1 MLWNQKEFEYLKSD
15 TPFISRK
22 LQGSSFPG
30 ALSIFVYLA
39 PQVPCFAKTK
49 EEAAALA
56 DPALG
61 SPEGFEES
69 RAAAQLL

>member
-1 MLWNQKEFEYLKSD
+1 MLWNQKEFEYLKSN
-15 TPFISRK
+15 TPFTCRK
-22 LQGSSFPG
+22 LQGSFAG
-30 ALSIFVYLA
+30 ALSIFVNLV
-39 PQVPCFAKTK
+39 PRVPCFAKTK